1 MSDLMRNLQA
11 MHNELDR
18 TGNEARQRLEE
29 SNARLTKELETTKDR
44 LSQEIESG
52 RQIALRREVEG
63 RELQEKVEKLSAD
76 YHEAREAYL
85 GAKNASDR
93 AIERSEAMQRQVAAY
108 EEKLAVYE
116 GRRGQT
122 GEGASSLSREQQ
134 LETQL
139 ADIRHVPHSLYSTI
153 SVLTFTYRLS
163 QSRAECR

>member
-29 SNARLTKELETTKDR
+29 TVSRLSKELEITKDR
-44 LSQEIESG
+44 LSQEMETG
-52 RQIALRREVEG
+52 RQVALRREVET
-63 RELQEKVEKLSAD
+63 RELQQKIEKVSAE

-85 GAKNASDR
+85 SAKNTSERAS
-93 AIERSEAMQRQVAAY
+93 ERSEAMHRQVAAY

-122 GEGASSLSREQQ
+122 GDGASSLSREQQ
-134 LETQL
+134 LEAEL
-139 ADIRHVPHSLYSTI
+139 ADIRYEDAALFSLT
-153 SVLTFTYRLS
+153 TG
-163 QSRAECR
+163 

>member
-29 SNARLTKELETTKDR
+29 NVSRLNKELEITKDR
-44 LSQEIESG
+44 LSQEIETG
-52 RQIALRREVEG
+52 RQLALRRDVEI
-63 RELQEKVEKLSAD
+63 RELQEKIEKVSAE

-85 GAKNASDR
+85 GAKNTSER
-93 AIERSEAMQRQVAAY
+93 AVERSEAMQRQVAAY

-122 GEGASSLSREQQ
+122 SDGGNSSLSREQQ

-139 ADIRHVPHSLYSTI
+139 ADIRYESRSFSLF
-153 SVLTFTYRLS
+153 VMK
-163 QSRAECR
+163 

>member
-1 MSDLMRNLQA
+1 MRNLQA

-29 SNARLTKELETTKDR
+29 HVARLSKELEITKDR
-44 LSQEIESG
+44 LSQEVESG

-63 RELQEKVEKLSAD
+63 RELQEKIEKVTTE
-76 YHEAREAYL
+76 YHETREAYL
-85 GAKNASDR
+85 SAKNASER
-93 AIERSEAMQRQVAAY
+93 AVERSEAMQRQVAAY

-139 ADIRHVPHSLYSTI
+139 ADIRFVVSSSPRFLSPSLS
-153 SVLTFTYRLS
+153 
-163 QSRAECR
+163 